1 MAAPKLSNDP
11 AAFKHFERRGL
22 ASDSFLS
29 VLSDDWATAA
39 LFVLFIAVGIVGWMA
54 AYWLG

>member
-29 VLSDDWATAA
+29 WSDDWATVG

-54 AYWLG
+54 AYWLE